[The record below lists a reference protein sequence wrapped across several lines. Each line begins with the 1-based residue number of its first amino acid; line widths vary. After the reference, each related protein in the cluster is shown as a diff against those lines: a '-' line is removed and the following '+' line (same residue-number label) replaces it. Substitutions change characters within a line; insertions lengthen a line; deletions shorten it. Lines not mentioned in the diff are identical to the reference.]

1 MSRSDLYAKKVH
13 FGLPEQGELDQ
24 IRRVLERN
32 VKKGD
37 HVLVLGATA
46 ELRSIALELGCN
58 VVSVDI
64 SLDMIQ
70 KREGNVTVKDH
81 TKDVVARGN
90 WLDMWFLG
98 KHQFSAVLADASFNN
113 VSFDHMI
120 LLMKKL
126 PQLLRP
132 EGIILFRHL
141 NLHNSISINEL
152 VELYQK
158 KNITAKELVISLH
171 LHKGLPRQYSN
182 KRVHMIESFD
192 AIISVLKKHHI
203 TGWLPKLLEAHKWDG
218 YHMMV
223 EEKEFHD
230 VLNSLFGTF
239 QKLVCKS
246 VYYSSFNPL
255 YLVIVR

>member
-1 MSRSDLYAKKVH
+1 MSRAELYAKKVH
-13 FGLPEQGELDQ
+13 FGIPEQVELNQ
-24 IRRVLERN
+24 IRRVLGQHI
-32 VKKGD
+32 KKD
-37 HVLVLGATA
+37 DRVLVLGATP
-46 ELRSIALELGCN
+46 ELRSIALELGCK

-90 WLDMWFLG
+90 WLDMWFLDE
-98 KHQFSAVLADASFNN
+98 HQFSAVLADTSFNN
-113 VSFDHMI
+113 VSFDDMV

-132 EGIILFRHL
+132 DGIILFRHL
-141 NLHNSISINEL
+141 NLHNTISINKL
-152 VELYQK
+152 VELYKTK
-158 KNITAKELVISLH
+158 KITAKELVISLH
-171 LHKGLPRQYSN
+171 LHKDLPRLYSN

-192 AIISVLKKHHI
+192 AMISVLKKRHI

-230 VLNSLFGTF
+230 VLNRLFGTF
-239 QKLVCKS
+239 KKLVCKS
-246 VYYSSFNPL
+246 VYYSSFHPL